1 MLSQPEMLDEHKWV
15 ILSLHSLHT
24 TFWKSWLLLL
34 CDFFFSIILFSTRV
48 SEELE
53 VKMTG
58 SLSDLF
64 RYSPLTI
71 LLLFLRISHTI
82 FSKFLILPS
91 RSINAFLKTSCQRI
105 LCYLDF
111 ICKNDLNSVTKI
123 QSKCKV
129 FLLCDLT
136 IKSDK
141 NCRN

>member
-1 MLSQPEMLDEHKWV
+1 MNTSGLFCHYILFTLLFERTGYFFCV
-15 ILSLHSLHT
+15 I
-24 TFWKSWLLLL
+24 F
-34 CDFFFSIILFSTRV
+34 FFFSIILFSTRV
-48 SEELE
+48 SEEELE